1 MVDADQLQMD
11 AEIALVGYVDWN
23 MARDC
28 DTQVALQVFDGSV
41 VEFVGE

>member
-1 MVDADQLQMD
+1 MDADQLQME

-28 DTQVALQVFDGSV
+28 DTL
-41 VEFVGE
+41 